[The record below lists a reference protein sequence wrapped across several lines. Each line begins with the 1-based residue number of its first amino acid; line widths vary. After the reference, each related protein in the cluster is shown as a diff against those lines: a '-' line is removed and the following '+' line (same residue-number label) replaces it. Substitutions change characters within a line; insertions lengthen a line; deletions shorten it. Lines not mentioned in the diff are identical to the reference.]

1 MNTVEIKNLTKTFGK
16 TTALDNLSLNIEKG
30 KITGLIGADGAGK
43 TTLLRTITGLLIPD
57 SGEISALGFNPV
69 TQKDELTPL
78 IGYMPQK
85 FGLYEDLTVLENLI
99 LYADLKNVTHNFE
112 KMLEFT
118 KLARG
123 QNADLLV
130 ITDGSEVNTANYV
143 QSYALA
149 IANSWL
155 ATSKYSHS
163 ANPPAINTEIRTW
176 YNPDLNSHYFIVPG
190 SIAITMTLIG
200 ILLTSLVVAREWE
213 RGTMEAMLS
222 TSVKTIHIVLGKY
235 IPYFILGMLSL
246 TFNIFLCIVIFQIPF
261 RGNYLVLLLVSGLFL
276 FTSLG
281 IGLNISSV
289 LKNQFLASMVAMS
302 VGFMPALMLSGL
314 MFPINSMP
322 VFFQHLTR
330 ILPPRYYVS
339 FIESEFMAGT
349 VPEIVIANA
358 IYLTILGLIL
368 FAAVYKNTLTRLEK
382 ENTKH
387 LKKKAAER
395 RVNG

>member
-1 MNTVEIKNLTKTFGK
+1 MKILLALIKKEIKQ
-16 TTALDNLSLNIEKG
+16 I
-30 KITGLIGADGAGK
+30 
-43 TTLLRTITGLLIPD
+43 LRDPSSIIIAFVL
-57 SGEISALGFNPV
+57 
-69 TQKDELTPL
+69 PL
-78 IGYMPQK
+78 ISILIYMYGINLDSVRVTMGIKNDDPTPEVATLVK
-85 FGLYEDLTVLENLI
+85 SFGHSKYVNSIYFD
-99 LYADLKNVTHNFE
+99 NVKDIETAIARSKVKGAVIIPNDFS
-112 KMLEFT
+112 T

-123 QNADLLV
+123 QSADLLV

-143 QSYALA
+143 QNYALA
-149 IANSWL
+149 IANNWL
-155 ATSKYSHS
+155 ATSKYANS
-163 ANPPAINTEIRTW
+163 AKQPAINTEVRTW

-261 RGNYLVLLLVSGLFL
+261 RGNYFVLLLVSSLFL

-281 IGLNISSV
+281 IGLNVSSV

-349 VPEIVIANA
+349 VPEIVTANA

-368 FAAVYKNTLTRLEK
+368 FAAVYKNTSMRLEK
-382 ENTKH
+382 VPSRPNI
-387 LKKKAAER
+387 ER
-395 RVNG
+395 QKQK

>member
-1 MNTVEIKNLTKTFGK
+1 MKILLALIKKEIKQILRDPSSIIIAFVLPLISILIYMYGINLDSVRVTMGIKNDDPNPEVATLVKSFGHSK
-16 TTALDNLSLNIEKG
+16 YVNSIYFDNLDDIGTAIVRSKIKG
-30 KITGLIGADGAGK
+30 AVI
-43 TTLLRTITGLLIPD
+43 IPND
-57 SGEISALGFNPV
+57 FS
-69 TQKDELTPL
+69 
-78 IGYMPQK
+78 
-85 FGLYEDLTVLENLI
+85 
-99 LYADLKNVTHNFE
+99 
-112 KMLEFT
+112 T

-123 QNADLLV
+123 QSADLLV

-149 IANSWL
+149 IANNWL
-155 ATSKYSHS
+155 ISSKYAASVK
-163 ANPPAINTEIRTW
+163 PPAVNAEVRTW

-261 RGNYLVLLLVSGLFL
+261 RGNYLILLLVSSLFL

-339 FIESEFMAGT
+339 FVESEFMAGT

-368 FAAVYKNTLTRLEK
+368 FAAVYKNTSMRLEK
-382 ENTKH
+382 VTPRRQREMVP
-387 LKKKAAER
+387 ER
-395 RVNG
+395 QVNG

>member
-1 MNTVEIKNLTKTFGK
+1 MKILLSLIKKEVKQILRDSSSIIIAFVLPLISILIYMYGINLDSVRVTMGIKNDDPNPEVATLVKSFGHSK
-16 TTALDNLSLNIEKG
+16 YVNSIYFDNVSDIETAIARSKIKG
-30 KITGLIGADGAGK
+30 AVI
-43 TTLLRTITGLLIPD
+43 IPND
-57 SGEISALGFNPV
+57 FS
-69 TQKDELTPL
+69 
-78 IGYMPQK
+78 
-85 FGLYEDLTVLENLI
+85 
-99 LYADLKNVTHNFE
+99 
-112 KMLEFT
+112 T

-123 QNADLLV
+123 QNADLLI

-155 ATSKYSHS
+155 SSSKY
-163 ANPPAINTEIRTW
+163 ANLISRPVVNSEIRTW

-222 TSVKTIHIVLGKY
+222 TSVRPIHIVLGKY
-235 IPYFILGMLSL
+235 IPYFILGMISL
-246 TFNIFLCIVIFQIPF
+246 AFNIFLCIVIFQVPF
-261 RGNYLVLLLVSGLFL
+261 RGSYFILLLVSSLFL

-281 IGLNISSV
+281 IGLNISSL

-302 VGFMPALMLSGL
+302 AGFLPALMLSGL

-322 VFFQHLTR
+322 VFFQYLTR

-339 FIESEFMAGT
+339 FIESEFMTGT

-358 IYLTILGLIL
+358 LYLTILGLIL
-368 FAAVYKNTLTRLEK
+368 FAAVYKNTSMRLE
-382 ENTKH
+382 T
-387 LKKKAAER
+387 
-395 RVNG
+395 VNHKRLSDEGAVK

>member
-1 MNTVEIKNLTKTFGK
+1 MKILLALIKKEIKQILRDPSSIIIAFVLPFISIMIYMYGINLDSVKVTMGIKNDDPTPEVATLVKSFGHSK
-16 TTALDNLSLNIEKG
+16 YVNSIYFDNIKDIEAEITRSKIKG
-30 KITGLIGADGAGK
+30 AVI
-43 TTLLRTITGLLIPD
+43 IPND
-57 SGEISALGFNPV
+57 FS
-69 TQKDELTPL
+69 
-78 IGYMPQK
+78 
-85 FGLYEDLTVLENLI
+85 
-99 LYADLKNVTHNFE
+99 
-112 KMLEFT
+112 T

-143 QSYALA
+143 QSYATA
-149 IANSWL
+149 IANNWL
-155 ATSKYSHS
+155 ISSKYASS
-163 ANPPAINTEIRTW
+163 VNQPAINAEIRTW

-246 TFNIFLCIVIFQIPF
+246 AFNIFLCVVIFQIPF

-281 IGLNISSV
+281 IGLNVSSV

-368 FAAVYKNTLTRLEK
+368 FAAVYKNTSTRLEK
-382 ENTKH
+382 VSTRT
-387 LKKKAAER
+387 LRER
-395 RVNG
+395 TPERQVRS

>member
-1 MNTVEIKNLTKTFGK
+1 MKILLALIKKETKQILRDPSSIIIAFILPFISIMIYMYGINLDSVKVTMGIKNDDPNPEVATLVKSFGHSK
-16 TTALDNLSLNIEKG
+16 YVNSIYFDNVKDIEIAIARSKIKG
-30 KITGLIGADGAGK
+30 TVI
-43 TTLLRTITGLLIPD
+43 IPND
-57 SGEISALGFNPV
+57 FS
-69 TQKDELTPL
+69 
-78 IGYMPQK
+78 
-85 FGLYEDLTVLENLI
+85 
-99 LYADLKNVTHNFE
+99 
-112 KMLEFT
+112 T

-123 QNADLLV
+123 QSADLLV
-130 ITDGSEVNTANYV
+130 VTDGSEVNTANYV
-143 QSYALA
+143 QSYAIA

-155 ATSKYSHS
+155 GTSKYAASVS
-163 ANPPAINTEIRTW
+163 PPAVNAEVRTW

-246 TFNIFLCIVIFQIPF
+246 AFNIFLCVVIFQIPF
-261 RGNYLVLLLVSGLFL
+261 RGNYLVLLLVSSLFL

-281 IGLNISSV
+281 IGLNVSSV

-339 FIESEFMAGT
+339 FVESEFMAGT

-368 FAAVYKNTLTRLEK
+368 FAAVYKNTSMRLEK
-382 ENTKH
+382 TSASV
-387 LKKKAAER
+387 LARAAE
-395 RVNG
+395 G

>member
-1 MNTVEIKNLTKTFGK
+1 MKILLALIKKEIKQILRDPSSIIIAFVLPFISIMIYMYGINLDSVKVTMGIKNDDPTPEVATLVKSFGHSK
-16 TTALDNLSLNIEKG
+16 YVNSIYFDNIKDIEAAITRSKIKG
-30 KITGLIGADGAGK
+30 AVI
-43 TTLLRTITGLLIPD
+43 IPND
-57 SGEISALGFNPV
+57 FS
-69 TQKDELTPL
+69 
-78 IGYMPQK
+78 
-85 FGLYEDLTVLENLI
+85 
-99 LYADLKNVTHNFE
+99 
-112 KMLEFT
+112 T

-123 QNADLLV
+123 QNADLPV

-143 QSYALA
+143 QSYATA
-149 IANSWL
+149 IANNWL
-155 ATSKYSHS
+155 ISSKYASS
-163 ANPPAINTEIRTW
+163 VNQPAINAEIRTW

-246 TFNIFLCIVIFQIPF
+246 AFNIFLCVVIFQIPF

-281 IGLNISSV
+281 IGLNVSSV

-368 FAAVYKNTLTRLEK
+368 FAAVYKNTSTRLEK
-382 ENTKH
+382 VSTRT
-387 LKKKAAER
+387 LRER
-395 RVNG
+395 TPERQVRS

>member
-1 MNTVEIKNLTKTFGK
+1 MKTLLALIKKEIKQIIRDPSSIIIAFVLPFISIMIYMYGINLDSVKVTMGIKNDDPNPEVATLVKSFGHSK
-16 TTALDNLSLNIEKG
+16 YVNSIYFDNIKDIETAVARSKIKG
-30 KITGLIGADGAGK
+30 AVI
-43 TTLLRTITGLLIPD
+43 IPND
-57 SGEISALGFNPV
+57 FS
-69 TQKDELTPL
+69 
-78 IGYMPQK
+78 
-85 FGLYEDLTVLENLI
+85 
-99 LYADLKNVTHNFE
+99 
-112 KMLEFT
+112 T

-123 QNADLLV
+123 QSADLLI

-155 ATSKYSHS
+155 MTSKY
-163 ANPPAINTEIRTW
+163 AKTVKPPAINTEVRTW

-213 RGTMEAMLS
+213 RGTMEALLS
-222 TSVKTIHIVLGKY
+222 TPIKPIHIVLGKY

-246 TFNIFLCIVIFQIPF
+246 TFNIFLCVVVFQIPF
-261 RGNYLVLLLVSGLFL
+261 RGSYLVLFIVSSLFL

-302 VGFMPALMLSGL
+302 LGFMPALMLSGL

-330 ILPPRYYVS
+330 VLPPRYYVS
-339 FIESEFMAGT
+339 FIESEFMAGG
-349 VPEIVIANA
+349 VNSIRLENA
-358 IYLTILGLIL
+358 VFLAILGLL
-368 FAAVYKNTLTRLEK
+368 FFIAVYKNTSTRLEK
-382 ENTKH
+382 TGKLSKEADKGQVKN
-387 LKKKAAER
+387 
-395 RVNG
+395 

>member
-1 MNTVEIKNLTKTFGK
+1 MKILFALIKKEIKQ
-16 TTALDNLSLNIEKG
+16 I
-30 KITGLIGADGAGK
+30 
-43 TTLLRTITGLLIPD
+43 LRDPSSIIIAFVL
-57 SGEISALGFNPV
+57 
-69 TQKDELTPL
+69 PL
-78 IGYMPQK
+78 ISILIYMYGINLDSVRVTMGIKNDDPNPEVATLVK
-85 FGLYEDLTVLENLI
+85 SFGHSKYVNSIYFD
-99 LYADLKNVTHNFE
+99 NVKDIETAIARSKIKGAVIIPNDFS
-112 KMLEFT
+112 T

-123 QNADLLV
+123 QSADLLV

-143 QSYALA
+143 QSYAIS

-155 ATSKYSHS
+155 ATSKYATS
-163 ANPPAINTEIRTW
+163 AGRPAINTQTRTW

-235 IPYFILGMLSL
+235 IPYFILGILSL
-246 TFNIFLCIVIFQIPF
+246 TFNIFLCVVVFQIPF
-261 RGNYLVLLLVSGLFL
+261 RGNYFVLLLVSGLFL
-276 FTSLG
+276 FTCLG

-302 VGFMPALMLSGL
+302 LGFIPALMLSGL

-322 VFFQHLTR
+322 VFFQYLTR

-339 FIESEFMAGT
+339 FVESEFMAGG
-349 VPEIVIANA
+349 VNSIRFENA
-358 IYLTILGLIL
+358 VYLTILGLL
-368 FAAVYKNTLTRLEK
+368 FFAAVYKNTSMRLEK
-382 ENTKH
+382 DSSNH
-387 LKKKAAER
+387 MRER
-395 RVNG
+395 MPERQVRG

>member
-1 MNTVEIKNLTKTFGK
+1 MKILLALIKKEIKQILRDPSSIIIAFVLPLISILIYMYGINLDSVRVTMGIKNDDPTPEVATLVKSFGHSK
-16 TTALDNLSLNIEKG
+16 YVNSIYFDNLKDIETAIIRSKIKG
-30 KITGLIGADGAGK
+30 AVI
-43 TTLLRTITGLLIPD
+43 IPND
-57 SGEISALGFNPV
+57 FS
-69 TQKDELTPL
+69 
-78 IGYMPQK
+78 
-85 FGLYEDLTVLENLI
+85 
-99 LYADLKNVTHNFE
+99 
-112 KMLEFT
+112 T

-123 QNADLLV
+123 QSADLLV

-143 QSYALA
+143 QNYAVS

-155 ATSKYSHS
+155 MTSKYAGSVKS
-163 ANPPAINTEIRTW
+163 PSVGAEVRTW

-246 TFNIFLCIVIFQIPF
+246 IFNIFLCVVIFQIPF
-261 RGNYLVLLLVSGLFL
+261 RGSYLVLLVVSGLFL

-281 IGLNISSV
+281 IGLNVSSV

-339 FIESEFMAGT
+339 FVESEFMAGG
-349 VPEIVIANA
+349 VNSIRLENA
-358 IYLTILGLIL
+358 IYLTILGLL
-368 FAAVYKNTLTRLEK
+368 FFAAVYKNTSMRLEK
-382 ENTKH
+382 VSARQPE
-387 LKKKAAER
+387 ER
-395 RVNG
+395 QVEK

>member
-1 MNTVEIKNLTKTFGK
+1 MKILLALIKKEIKQILRDPSSIIIAFVLPLISILIYMYGINLDSVRVTMGIKNDDPTPEVATLVKSFGHSK
-16 TTALDNLSLNIEKG
+16 YVNSIYFDNLKDIETAIARSKVKG
-30 KITGLIGADGAGK
+30 AVI
-43 TTLLRTITGLLIPD
+43 IPND
-57 SGEISALGFNPV
+57 FS
-69 TQKDELTPL
+69 
-78 IGYMPQK
+78 
-85 FGLYEDLTVLENLI
+85 
-99 LYADLKNVTHNFE
+99 
-112 KMLEFT
+112 T

-143 QSYALA
+143 QNYALA
-149 IANSWL
+149 IANNWL
-155 ATSKYSHS
+155 ATSKY
-163 ANPPAINTEIRTW
+163 ANSSKQPAVNTEVRTW

-261 RGNYLVLLLVSGLFL
+261 RGNYFILLLVSSLFL

-281 IGLNISSV
+281 IGLNVSSV

-349 VPEIVIANA
+349 VPEIVTANA

-368 FAAVYKNTLTRLEK
+368 FAAVYKNTSMRLEK
-382 ENTKH
+382 VPSRH
-387 LKKKAAER
+387 AIER
-395 RVNG
+395 QKQQ